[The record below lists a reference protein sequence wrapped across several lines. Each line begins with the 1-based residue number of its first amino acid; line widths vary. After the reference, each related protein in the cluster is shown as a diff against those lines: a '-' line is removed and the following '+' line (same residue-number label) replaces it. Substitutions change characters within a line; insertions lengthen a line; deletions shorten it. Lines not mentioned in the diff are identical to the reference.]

1 MTVGEL
7 KRRLSVFY
15 DDMQVVVQ
23 ECADYK
29 SFKEANSI
37 CLGTFEQG
45 LCGGNFDYMQSSTD
59 TDKVNAILIQ

>member
-15 DDMQVVVQ
+15 DDMKVVVQ
-23 ECADYK
+23 ECADYE
-29 SFKEANSI
+29 SFKEVNSI
-37 CLGTFEQG
+37 CLGTFEHG
-45 LCGGNFDYMQSSTD
+45 LCGGNFDYMKSS